1 MTNPTFKN
9 LEREIEELKN
19 EVADLREE
27 IKKNV
32 SIEDNKENIN
42 TKANES
48 NNNLIEL
55 NTVLNMEKDNNQN
68 KVDIEILKEFKN
80 TKYRINTNIPD
91 SAKYIG
97 MRTQDLSQIEVDK
110 MALNFNN
117 NLGINKAI

>member
-68 KVDIEILKEFKN
+68 KVDIEILEEFKN

>member
-91 SAKYIG
+91 RAKYIG

>member
-19 EVADLREE
+19 EVADLRKE

-68 KVDIEILKEFKN
+68 KVDIEILEEFKN